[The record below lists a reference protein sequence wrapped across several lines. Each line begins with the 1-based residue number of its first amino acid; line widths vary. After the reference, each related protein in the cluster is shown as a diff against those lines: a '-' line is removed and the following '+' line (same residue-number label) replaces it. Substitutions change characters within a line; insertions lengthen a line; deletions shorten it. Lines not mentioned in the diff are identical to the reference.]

1 MNKLV
6 KIIPHNIVK
15 TPKKPQL
22 YKKKKDRTERYIQIY
37 CGVKRTVNFNI

>member
-22 YKKKKDRTERYIQIY
+22 YKKKKRIELKDIFKYI
-37 CGVKRTVNFNI
+37 VV